1 MQWSGDLLGAFA
13 ANVGGFT
20 GESLCG
26 SLAIGEG
33 GEGFSDTE
41 LRGDKA
47 VISSYFD

>member
-1 MQWSGDLLGAFA
+1 MREFVAVS
-13 ANVGGFT
+13 V
-20 GESLCG
+20 ESKWWWIYWGKLCG